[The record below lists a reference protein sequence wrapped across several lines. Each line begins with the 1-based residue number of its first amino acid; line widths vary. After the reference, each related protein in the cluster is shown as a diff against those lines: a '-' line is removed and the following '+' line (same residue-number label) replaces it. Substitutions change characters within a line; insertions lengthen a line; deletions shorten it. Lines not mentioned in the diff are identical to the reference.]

1 MILEREINLL
11 FSNNIQD
18 YIKYRKCKVDIK
30 NKIKFVIIWR

>member
-18 YIKYRKCKVDIK
+18 YIKYWICKVDNK
-30 NKIKFVIIWR
+30 NKQELIEEI